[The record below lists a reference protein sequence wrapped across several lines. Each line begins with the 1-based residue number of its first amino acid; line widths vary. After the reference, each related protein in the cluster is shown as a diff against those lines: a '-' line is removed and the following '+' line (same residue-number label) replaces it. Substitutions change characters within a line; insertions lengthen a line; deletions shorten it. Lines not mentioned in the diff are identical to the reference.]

1 MSIAPTFRLKMI
13 QLILKM
19 KNKDKI
25 IIGSLSFLFV
35 FMTNNVSAQS
45 AYKEASNAFA
55 LYTQT
60 GEIKNL
66 ENAKNHIGNIYKTK
80 RDSSKSKVNVLRAM
94 VMSSL
99 AYADS
104 TRTIKLDKD
113 PIDLTLETLS
123 KIDDG
128 DKLGYPGE
136 LDYVRQNLAGALI
149 YRANNFLKEQKFDEA
164 YLDFSRVDQ
173 MEVKSED
180 VTYNLALL
188 ATKAGKIE
196 DAIKH
201 YKLIQEAGNI
211 TPEQYIELANLYKKI
226 DKQQEVLN
234 ILEEA
239 KTKFPENKEILLYL
253 IDSYAKNQSY
263 DAIVPIIDQA
273 LSFEPEN
280 IELNYLAG
288 YANENMQNIA
298 ASKAYYEKVIQ
309 LDPNNYES
317 NLALGLISLKNFL
330 ADTNTEESQQE
341 AQNYLLKANEIKPYE
356 INALKSLALYY
367 EKAEDAAQLDRVNLL
382 LNQLTN

>member
-1 MSIAPTFRLKMI
+1 MSIAPTIKLKMI

-19 KNKDKI
+19 KNKNKVI
-25 IIGSLSFLFV
+25 VGSLGFLFV
-35 FMTNNVSAQS
+35 FMANNALAQS

-66 ENAKNHIGNIYKTK
+66 ENAKNQIGNIYKTK

-113 PIDLTLETLS
+113 PIDLTIETLS
-123 KIDDG
+123 KIDDR

-149 YRANNFLKEQKFDEA
+149 YRANKFLKEEKFDEA
-164 YLDFSRVDQ
+164 YLDFSRIDQ

-188 ATKAGKIE
+188 ATKAGKTE

-226 DKQQEVLN
+226 DGQQEVLN

-253 IDSYAKNQSY
+253 IDSYAQNESY

-273 LSFEPEN
+273 LNFEPEN

-298 ASKAYYEKVIQ
+298 ASQAYYEKVIQ
-309 LDPNNYES
+309 LEPNNYEA

-330 ADTNTEESQQE
+330 ADTNTEESQNE

>member
-1 MSIAPTFRLKMI
+1 
-13 QLILKM
+13 M

>member
-1 MSIAPTFRLKMI
+1 
-13 QLILKM
+13 M

-25 IIGSLSFLFV
+25 IIGSFGFLFV
-35 FMTNNVSAQS
+35 FMTNNVLAQS

-66 ENAKNHIGNIYKTK
+66 DNAKNHIGNIYKTK
-80 RDSSKSKVNVLRAM
+80 RDSSKTKVNVLRAM

-104 TRTIKLDKD
+104 TRSIKLDKD
-113 PIDLTLETLS
+113 PIDLTIETLA
-123 KIDDG
+123 KIDDR
-128 DKLGYPGE
+128 DKVGYPGE

-149 YRANNFLKEQKFDEA
+149 FRANNFLKTEKFDEA

-173 MEVKSED
+173 MQIKSED

-201 YKLIQEAGNI
+201 YKLIQESGEI
-211 TPEQYIELANLYKKI
+211 TPKQYIELANLYKKT
-226 DKQQEVLN
+226 DAQQEVLN
-234 ILEEA
+234 LLEEA
-239 KTKFPENKEILLYL
+239 KTKYPEDKELLLYL
-253 IDSYAKNQSY
+253 IDSYAQNKSY

-273 LSFEPEN
+273 LNFEPEN

-288 YANENMQNIA
+288 YANENMQNIS
-298 ASKAYYEKVIQ
+298 ASKLYYQKVLQ
-309 LDPNNYES
+309 LEPNNYES
-317 NLALGLISLKNFL
+317 NLALGLISLKDFL
-330 ADTNTEESQQE
+330 ADTN
-341 AQNYLLKANEIKPYE
+341 
-356 INALKSLALYY
+356 
-367 EKAEDAAQLDRVNLL
+367 V
-382 LNQLTN
+382 